1 MRIEMRI
8 DSVQN
13 DQSMRP
19 LGRFLFKCEFSNKL
33 GDTVVSRDILSDNML
48 KNLMYSV
55 LEVEIPKLESSD
67 SDSLS
72 YGSFAVT
79 FPFFSTEKKEMRMS
93 FYETDKMEIFKT
105 FTYLLNK
112 RRWKASTIFR
122 WEQADLYVTVKI
134 YDQRNLYGHGY
145 RALFCESYAL
155 KTARVEPPQFSRT
168 NDADLLKTEV
178 IFNTVQTRNYDRGQI
193 TSIDADRELRENDRK
208 SDPAFTNSEEMG
220 NAIAKYFEDKFKMEN
235 EARYAVDLD
244 RLRYQQSIPELAK
257 IRASKGTNG
266 GDFILDHGELDSLY
280 EIHRS
285 HEGDNAMTK
294 EAFAKMNQ
302 SNLDKL
308 AKGYLDMNRSLD
320 GTGFSISVN
329 TVNDTNHKYSSTT
342 ASHET
347 SSKMDLTI
355 LKNGEKVTVGSLSE
369 SEAEQIR
376 SAADSAG
383 LVLNFEKKAGDDNS
397 LWIDAHPKVIST
409 PSGEKTVDGSWT
421 GMWRNVHIDGAKYDV
436 DLVTGEVIERG
447 ATRRTAK
454 QKMNIETEELRNAI
468 QREISSM
475 NKKAQD
481 SSESISTKR
490 SQIVSTL
497 STDDFKELKKN
508 PKGTFNSTSA
518 LLGEK

>member
-1 MRIEMRI
+1 MRI

-33 GDTVVSRDILSDNML
+33 GDTVVSGDVLSDKML

-55 LEVEIPKLESSD
+55 LGVEIPKLETSD

-72 YGSFAVT
+72 YGSFAVS

-93 FYETDKMEIFKT
+93 FYETDQMEIFKT
-105 FTYLLNK
+105 FTYLLSK
-112 RRWKASTIFR
+112 SRWKASTMFR
-122 WEQADLYVTVKI
+122 WEQADLYVTVTI
-134 YDQRNLYGHGY
+134 YDQRNLYGQGY

-155 KTARVEPPQFSRT
+155 KTTRVEPPQFSRT

-193 TSIDADRELRENDRK
+193 SSVDADREFRENDRRA
-208 SDPAFTNSEEMG
+208 DPAFTNSEDMA
-220 NAIAKYFEDKFKMEN
+220 NTIAKYFEDKFKTEY
-235 EARYAVDLD
+235 EDRYAVDLD
-244 RLRYQQSIPELAK
+244 RLRYQQSIPELAE
-257 IRASKGTNG
+257 IRASKGTKG
-266 GDFILDHGELDSLY
+266 GDFILDQGELDSLY

-285 HEGDNAMTK
+285 HEGENAMTK
-294 EAFAKMNQ
+294 EAFSKMNQ

-329 TVNDTNHKYSSTT
+329 TVNDSKHKYSSTA

-369 SEAEQIR
+369 AEAEQLR

-383 LVLNFEKKAGDDNS
+383 LVLNFEKKAGDPTS
-397 LWIDAHPKVIST
+397 LWVDAHPKVIST
-409 PSGEKTVDGSWT
+409 PKGEKSVDKSWT
-421 GMWRNVHIDGAKYDV
+421 GMWRNVHVDGAKYDV

-447 ATRRTAK
+447 ATRRTAQ
-454 QKMNIETEELRNAI
+454 QKMNIEAEDARRANE
-468 QREISSM
+468 REVSSM
-475 NKKAQD
+475 NKKSQD
-481 SSESISTKR
+481 ASASILTKT
-490 SQIVSTL
+490 SQRVSTL
-497 STDDFKELKKN
+497 PPADFKELKKN
-508 PKGTFNSTSA
+508 PRGSFNSTSA